1 MIGSKDT
8 NSVKIDETNIKHMPN
23 VIEVPL
29 THLEGHELLALAITV
44 GFSENYK
51 VELRFHFEYKDIQI
65 ICFLKYSIDTLLGA

>member
-1 MIGSKDT
+1 
-8 NSVKIDETNIKHMPN
+8 MPN

-51 VELRFHFEYKDIQI
+51 VEFKFHFEYKDINGMLMY
-65 ICFLKYSIDTLLGA
+65 FLKYAHGILLGA

>member
-44 GFSENYK
+44 GFSKNYK
-51 VELRFHFEYKDIQI
+51 VEFRFHFEYKDMIWHVNI
-65 ICFLKYSIDTLLGA
+65 FS

>member
-1 MIGSKDT
+1 MIGSKDI

-44 GFSENYK
+44 GFSKNYK
-51 VELRFHFEYKDIQI
+51 VEFRFHFEYKRYPI
-65 ICFLKYSIDTLLGA
+65 ITC

>member
-1 MIGSKDT
+1 
-8 NSVKIDETNIKHMPN
+8 MPN

-51 VELRFHFEYKDIQI
+51 VEFKFHFEYKDILI
-65 ICFLKYSIDTLLGA
+65 VNIFS

>member
-8 NSVKIDETNIKHMPN
+8 NRVKIDEKIIKHKPN

-29 THLEGHELLALAITV
+29 THLEGQELLALAITV

-51 VELRFHFEYKDIQI
+51 VEFRFHFEYKWHVNI
-65 ICFLKYSIDTLLGA
+65 FS